1 VSSDKLVME
10 KIDREKAKVEVA
22 AIDSH
27 RKEDLLELLDHAEN
41 ICNGGGGSL
50 ENVARAVGAQLRVFV
65 KAQIDAAE
73 ACAKCKANQAGW
85 RGMIMDAKWPIALFA
100 SFAVFSPNFARFAE
114 IIERFVK

>member
-1 VSSDKLVME
+1 MSADKLVME

-22 AIDSH
+22 TIDPR

-65 KAQIDAAE
+65 RAQVDAAE
-73 ACAKCKANQAGW
+73 ECAKCITTKSGW
-85 RGMIMDAKWPIALFA
+85 RGMLMEAKWPISLFA
-100 SFAVFSPNFARFAE
+100 SVAVFSPNFARIVE
-114 IIERFVK
+114 IVERLTK